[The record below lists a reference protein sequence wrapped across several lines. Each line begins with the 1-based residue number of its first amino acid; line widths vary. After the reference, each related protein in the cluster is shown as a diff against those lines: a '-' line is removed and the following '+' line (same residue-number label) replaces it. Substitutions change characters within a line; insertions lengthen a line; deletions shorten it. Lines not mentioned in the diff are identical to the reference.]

1 MRLITQQKLWIRRL
15 PMAFSFI
22 VLLIAS
28 HSMLSASEAKQT
40 VIDKAQ
46 LNHEAQLKL
55 TIEKFLEALGN
66 DDTDTVRAMYLPHA
80 SVGFFRKTDGQ
91 ESVKTMSIEQYIEQR
106 RNRVN
111 SLFTEPVQEYEF
123 NISQG
128 KLAFVRA
135 NATIYDHKGEIPSH
149 HTQDFFVLMN
159 VNGVWKFLSASYTSS
174 PLKMVTQ

>member
-1 MRLITQQKLWIRRL
+1 MRLITQQKKWIRNL
-15 PMAFSFI
+15 PLAFSFMALM
-22 VLLIAS
+22 VASHSVLIAS
-28 HSMLSASEAKQT
+28 EATQA
-40 VIDKAQ
+40 VIDK
-46 LNHEAQLKL
+46 AQLKL

-66 DDTDTVRAMYLPHA
+66 DDTDAVRAMYLPHA
-80 SVGFFRKTDGQ
+80 SVGFFRKADGK

-106 RNRVN
+106 RSRVN
-111 SLFTEPVQEYEF
+111 SKFTEPVQEYEI

-159 VNGVWKFLSASYTSS
+159 VDGVWKFLSASYTSS
-174 PLKMVTQ
+174 PLKSVTQ